1 MPRSLQQHKP
11 QFTTLALR
19 LSSFFLLLVLSN
31 QSHHV
36 KANIFIYSDCSEG
49 KYQPN
54 SPYVTYLNT
63 LLSSAVNSASQS
75 LYNSFA
81 LGNDS
86 SAPAEASIYGLYQCR
101 GDLETR
107 DCATCMASAVN
118 QINLVCPYTYGAIL
132 QLDGC
137 FLRYEHIDFLGNP
150 DTSLRYK
157 KCGKSASSD
166 AEFLRR
172 RDAVLANMQGSISFR
187 VSTSGLVEGYA
198 QCIGDLSEADCSSC
212 LADAVVQLKSLCGS
226 SEAADVFLAQCYA
239 RYWASGYYDSSAL
252 LHETPLFFWCLQMQ
266 IDSSHGNDDEV
277 GKTVAIIVGSV
288 AGFAILIVL
297 ISFCRTAVH

>member
-1 MPRSLQQHKP
+1 MLRRLLQHNT

-19 LSSFFLLLVLSN
+19 LSSFFLLLVFPN
-31 QSHHV
+31 QCHHV
-36 KANIFIYSDCSEG
+36 KANGFIYSACSQE

-54 SPYVTYLNT
+54 SPFETNLNT

-86 SAPAEASIYGLYQCR
+86 SAPAESSIYGLYQCR

-107 DCATCMASAVN
+107 DCATCMASAVS

-132 QLDGC
+132 QFDAC
-137 FLRYEHIDFLGNP
+137 FLRYEHIDFLGKP
-150 DTSLRYK
+150 DTSLRYR
-157 KCGKSASSD
+157 KCSKRASND

-172 RDAVLANMQGSISFR
+172 RDDVLANMQGTINFR
-187 VSTSGLVEGYA
+187 VSTSGVVEGYA
-198 QCIGDLSEADCSSC
+198 QCIRDLSEADCSSC

-239 RYWASGYYDSSAL
+239 RYWASGYYESSDSSNSN
-252 LHETPLFFWCLQMQ
+252 E
-266 IDSSHGNDDEV
+266 DDV

-288 AGFAILIVL
+288 AGFAVLIVL
-297 ISFCRTAVH
+297 ISFCRTAVG